1 MKSVVYAACLLA
13 TFAVA
18 TPIEHQPRQAAVQS
32 QSSSS
37 SGSGAK
43 SDYNANISPLG
54 SSVSS
59 SSSQY
64 QYANQ
69 QSSTVVQA
77 FPPIMG
83 LLNTMQS
90 QFAQGSLTQTAAASQ
105 MAQVAQMLGPAL
117 TQLNGCNCAGNAGVM
132 SSASQA
138 FQTMS
143 SLMQSFSSRWGASSM
158 GSIVSPIQTIAPA
171 LSSFYSSQ
179 QASSLKSSSSQSY
192 TTSMAPLMGFVA
204 PGSF

>member
-1 MKSVVYAACLLA
+1 MK
-13 TFAVA
+13 
-18 TPIEHQPRQAAVQS
+18 HQPRQAAVQS

-158 GSIVSPIQTIAPA
+158 GSIVSPANRPAPQSPQA
-171 LSSFYSSQ
+171 PKATPPLWHPSWDLSLPVASKPRLLFPSFLLVGM
-179 QASSLKSSSSQSY
+179 SLAQS
-192 TTSMAPLMGFVA
+192 T
-204 PGSF
+204 